1 MDTETLAGKGKQSV
15 PYATAGVLLAR
26 GLNVFSVLYIVRNL
40 STNDWALY
48 SLFLGLLV
56 YMNFFSNLG
65 VAGTLQRF
73 IPDFLAKGY
82 PGATRK
88 VASIALFVRLLVVM
102 SLIAISLLLF
112 RPLSDFLQISG
123 RYLPH
128 YAVFTMAIL
137 CFAMSETV
145 TVALQGVFCHKW
157 VALSQGVMFSTRI
170 AGLVWVFHS
179 GYGLMGVMAIEAV
192 CAFLA
197 LAVLLSAYRINM
209 PGARAEAG
217 GIVKENFRRMARFTG
232 FNLFYG
238 TGNMFLDPATSLI
251 IISHFLDKT
260 DLALYAFA
268 MRMSVMAF
276 NLLPT
281 MLVQSVVRPMFYTRY
296 AQEGDVSVLQRMF
309 KMLVHLNVFMLAPLF
324 AATFLF
330 GDSLIALLKPEMST
344 AVTLLMI
351 IAFFNMLR
359 FTELPT
365 DLVLQAIERVDI
377 HLYSRIFSLA
387 AVVGSILVI
396 NIWGTPG
403 VAVMFGCG
411 MLAKNLFMYRFG
423 KAYAGLSIEWVAV
436 FRVLANTAVAAACAY
451 PFIGGGIHSLFG
463 LGVFCVVY
471 LMISMLHRTFSPE
484 QRGTLMSIVPRL
496 AFIF

>member
-1 MDTETLAGKGKQSV
+1 MDTETLAGKGKQNI

-48 SLFLGLLV
+48 SLFLGLLA

-73 IPDFLAKGY
+73 IPDFLAKGHA
-82 PGATRK
+82 GAARK
-88 VASIALFVRLLVVM
+88 VASIAVFVRLLLVV
-102 SLIAISLLLF
+102 SLIVISLLLF
-112 RPLSDFLQISG
+112 RPLSGFLRISAQ
-123 RYLPH
+123 YLPH

-137 CFAMSETV
+137 CFAVSETL
-145 TVALQGVFCHKW
+145 TVALQAVFRHKW
-157 VALSQGVMFSTRI
+157 VALAQGVMFSGKI

-179 GYGLMGVMAIEAV
+179 GYALMGVMAVEV
-192 CAFLA
+192 GCTFLA

-209 PGARAEAG
+209 PGTRAESG
-217 GIVKENFRRMARFTG
+217 GIVKENFRRMARYTG
-232 FNLFYG
+232 FNMFYG

-268 MRMSVMAF
+268 MRLNVMAF

-309 KMLVHLNVFMLAPLF
+309 KMLVHLNVFILAPLF
-324 AATFLF
+324 AAIFLF
-330 GDSLIALLKPEMST
+330 GDSFIALLKPEMS
-344 AVTLLMI
+344 ASVVLLVI
-351 IAFFNMLR
+351 IAFFNLLR
-359 FTELPT
+359 FIELPT

-387 AVVGSILVI
+387 GVVGSVLVI
-396 NIWGTPG
+396 NIWGTTG
-403 VAVMFGCG
+403 VALMFGCG

-423 KAYAGLSIEWVAV
+423 KLYAGLSIEWVAV
-436 FRVLANTAVAAACAY
+436 FRVLANTAAAAACAY
-451 PFIGGGIHSLFG
+451 PLIGEGMQSLFG
-463 LGVFCVVY
+463 FGVFCVAY
-471 LMISMLHRTFSPE
+471 LVISMLHRTFSPE
-484 QRGTLMSIVPRL
+484 QRGTLVSIVPRA